1 MRKYVLLLTVL
12 LLIFSVAANAG
23 DKLPSGKKL
32 FKANCKICHAEDS
45 EFGEYTPMYLIIE
58 QWEEF
63 YDKIYLET
71 HGKVLFSKEDTLT
84 VPEVITDEMLKKIR
98 KFSIDGAADSE
109 HPMTCG

>member
-1 MRKYVLLLTVL
+1 MKKLFLLLTVL
-12 LLIFSVAANAG
+12 LLLFSVAADAG

-32 FKANCKICHAEDS
+32 YKANCKICHGEDS
-45 EFGEYTPMYLIIE
+45 DHGEYTPMYLIIE

-71 HGKVLFSKEDTLT
+71 HGNVVYSKDDTLT